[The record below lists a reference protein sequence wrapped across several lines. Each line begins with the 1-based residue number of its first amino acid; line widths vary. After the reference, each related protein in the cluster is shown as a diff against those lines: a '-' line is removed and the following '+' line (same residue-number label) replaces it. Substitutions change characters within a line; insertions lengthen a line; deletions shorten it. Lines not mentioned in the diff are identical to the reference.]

1 MRRFLHILFLTVF
14 VWGCNDKKQSNTEAN
29 YFGGTVI
36 NQTSDWVYLY
46 SGETLIDSAFIDST
60 KSFMFA
66 LDNKKTGLFR
76 FVIKP
81 EYQYVFIEP
90 EDSIMV
96 YLNTLEF
103 DESLA
108 FSGRG
113 GAKNNFLSEMFL
125 ENEEDSKDIIGY
137 YQLPTES
144 FIHKMDSLRD
154 EKLQKFASFKKET
167 DISEA
172 FSKIAHGSMNFMN
185 YRVREL
191 YPFINTNHLESS
203 FETLP
208 SDYYKFREEID
219 VDDTLLSSYYSFKN
233 YLMSYLNNISFF
245 KCLADCKN
253 HQHVPKFTYHHNLH
267 KIEMIDSLI
276 KNNQIRDM
284 LLQESAFS
292 FLKNEEDSVN
302 INSYMT
308 VFNKISKSVELDSKV
323 KNMASK
329 TLMLASGKVLPDF
342 EVVDIEGRPFPM
354 SRQFQKN
361 PSVIF
366 FWDSK
371 YRKHFKNAHER
382 IAELQKQFPNIN
394 FYGVSVSD
402 NHEDWVAESKRNN
415 LDPKSE
421 FRALNFQKISEDLMI
436 NNLSKAYIVNQ
447 KGEILNASENFFDPA
462 IERLLAE
469 N

>member
-1 MRRFLHILFLTVF
+1 MQRFLHIIFLSVF
-14 VWGCNDKKQSNTEAN
+14 VLGCNDDKQSNTEAN

-36 NQTSDWVYLY
+36 NQTSDLVYLY
-46 SGETLIDSAFIDST
+46 KGETLIDSAFIDST
-60 KSFMFA
+60 KSFMFS
-66 LDNKKTGLFR
+66 LDKNDTGLFR

-90 EDSIMV
+90 GDSIMV

-113 GAKNNFLSEMFL
+113 GVRNNFLTEMFL
-125 ENEEDSKDIIGY
+125 ENEEDSKNIIGF
-137 YQLPTES
+137 YQLPTET

-154 EKLQKFASFKKET
+154 EKLQKFETLKKDL
-167 DISEA
+167 DISDA

-208 SDYYKFREEID
+208 SDYYKFRDEID

-245 KCLADCKN
+245 KCLADCKD

-276 KNNQIRDM
+276 NNGQIRDM

-292 FLKNEEDSVN
+292 FLQNEEDSMN
-302 INSYMT
+302 INSYMST
-308 VFNKISKSVELDSKV
+308 FNKITKSADLDIKV
-323 KNMASK
+323 RKMATKS
-329 TLMLASGKVLPDF
+329 LMLASGKVLPDF
-342 EVVDIEGRPFPM
+342 EVVDMEGRPFPM
-354 SRQFQKN
+354 SRQFQNKQ
-361 PSVIF
+361 SVIF

-371 YRKHFKNAHER
+371 YRRHFKNAHDR
-382 IAELQKQFPNIN
+382 IAQLQKQFPNID

-415 LDPKSE
+415 LNPQHE
-421 FRALNFQKISEDLMI
+421 FRAVNFQKVSEDLMI

-447 KGEILNASENFFDPA
+447 KGEIVNASENFFDPA